1 MLHSPFKCKVLH
13 YRHYK
18 LTGHTVSGR
27 NESQICYVTET
38 LINFFI
44 EESQILHFVQLFL
57 LLELLDGK
65 ENKLLSSSLP
75 LTVQWSWNCSLA
87 LLNWSLLASIF

>member
-1 MLHSPFKCKVLH
+1 M
-13 YRHYK
+13 
-18 LTGHTVSGR
+18 SGR

-87 LLNWSLLASIF
+87 LLNWSPF